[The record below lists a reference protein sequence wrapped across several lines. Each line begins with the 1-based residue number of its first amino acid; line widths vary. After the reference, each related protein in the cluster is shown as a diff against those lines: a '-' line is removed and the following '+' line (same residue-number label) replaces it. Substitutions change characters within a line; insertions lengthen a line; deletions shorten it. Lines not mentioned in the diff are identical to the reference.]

1 MEILKS
7 DIVVVGHFSI
17 DSIKLPKWNSPFVT
31 LGGAVTY
38 VSMISRKLGKTV
50 SIISKIGM
58 DFPKAYLWL
67 LDKEGVDL
75 SNIIKLKNE
84 KTTSFELEYDKNF
97 EKRILNLRYK
107 TSSLQVN
114 DLPSNFEAKVIHLAP
129 IADEISYQEIV
140 KLRKNTKVLS
150 LDPQGLL
157 RNFSDNGIVK
167 LESNFDNKILDLID
181 IFKSTSEEIK
191 KVTNQSNLK
200 LAIETV
206 HNFGVKIIIVTQG
219 SKGSTLSIGETQ
231 YSVPAYHSKCVV
243 DPTGA
248 GDCFIGGFLT
258 EFIDQ
263 KDTFWCAC
271 VGAAAASI
279 IIEKMGPISFGE
291 REEIYH
297 RAYAIYEKET
307 KRL

>member
-1 MEILKS
+1 MK
-7 DIVVVGHFSI
+7 
-17 DSIKLPKWNSPFVT
+17 
-31 LGGAVTY
+31 
-38 VSMISRKLGKTV
+38 
-50 SIISKIGM
+50 
-58 DFPKAYLWL
+58 
-67 LDKEGVDL
+67 
-75 SNIIKLKNE
+75 

-129 IADEISYQEIV
+129 IADEISYQEIA

-167 LESNFDNKILDLID
+167 LESNFDNKILNLID
-181 IFKSTSEEIK
+181 IFKSTSEEII

-206 HNFGVKIIIVTQG
+206 HHFGVKIIIVTQG
-219 SKGSTLSIGETQ
+219 SKGSTLSIGENQ

>member
-17 DSIKLPKWNSPFVT
+17 DSIKLPNWSTPFLT
-31 LGGAVTY
+31 IGGAVTY
-38 VSMISRKLGKTV
+38 VSIISRRLGKTV
-50 SIISKIGM
+50 SIISKIGA

-67 LDKEGVDL
+67 LDKEGVNL
-75 SNIIKLKNE
+75 SNIIKSKNE
-84 KTTSFELEYDKNF
+84 KTTSFELDYDKNLK
-97 EKRILNLRYK
+97 KRILKLRYK

-129 IADEISYQEIV
+129 IVDEISYKEIV

-157 RNFSDNGIVK
+157 RNFSDNGVIR
-167 LESNFDNKILDLID
+167 LNSNFDKEILKLID

-191 KVTNQSNLK
+191 SLTNQSNLK
-200 LAIETV
+200 LAIKKV

-219 SKGSTLSIGETQ
+219 SKGSILSIDGDR
-231 YSVPAYHSKCVV
+231 YLVPAYQSKGVV

-248 GDCFIGGFLT
+248 GDCFIGGFLS
-258 EFIDQ
+258 EFIDK
-263 KDTFWCAC
+263 KDTLWCAC
-271 VGAAAASI
+271 VGSAAASI
-279 IIEKMGPISFGE
+279 IIEKRGPISFGE
-291 REEIYH
+291 REEIYQ

>member
-7 DIVVVGHFSI
+7 DMVVVGHFSI
-17 DSIKLPKWNSPFVT
+17 DSIKLPKWNTPFVT

-67 LDKEGVDL
+67 LDKKGVDL
-75 SNIIKLKNE
+75 SNIVKLKNE
-84 KTTSFELEYDKNF
+84 KTTSFELEYDNNF
-97 EKRILNLRYK
+97 EKRILKLRYK
-107 TSSLQVN
+107 TSSLQIN

-157 RNFSDNGIVK
+157 RNFSDNGSVR
-167 LESNFDNKILDLID
+167 LESNFDNKILNLID

-191 KVTNQSNLK
+191 KLTNQSNLK

-219 SKGSTLSIGETQ
+219 SKGSTLSIGENQ
-231 YSVPAYHSKCVV
+231 YSVPTYHSKCVV

-263 KDTFWCAC
+263 KDTLWCAC
-271 VGAAAASI
+271 VGSAAASI
-279 IIEKMGPISFGE
+279 IIEKMGPISFGK
-291 REEIYH
+291 REEIYQ